1 MIDCTILI
9 AYYNHLVTYV
19 NIFKMIAKHLI
30 LRKPT
35 FQQFHNACSAGLKD
49 VMILKYDNDL
59 NNQLS

>member
-1 MIDCTILI
+1 
-9 AYYNHLVTYV
+9 
-19 NIFKMIAKHLI
+19 MIAKHLI